1 VTVRDELWDVA
12 VDQYGYVTAFNAH
25 DLGVPVV
32 ELGKLASRGKLE
44 RVSYGVYRFPEW
56 PVGANDHLMEAVL
69 WTRDRRA
76 ALSHDTALSV
86 YELSSINPD
95 RVHLTVTPQSRA
107 LQRKQVP
114 GAYVVHFQR
123 LGDDQIDW
131 WEMIPT
137 VTVVTA
143 IEQCIDTRVRADLIL
158 QAIATAGQLGRI
170 TPETA
175 ERLEARLRG
184 GVRRRA

>member
-1 VTVRDELWDVA
+1 MTARDELWDVA

-25 DLGVPVV
+25 DLGIPVV

-56 PVGANDHLMEAVL
+56 PVAANDHLMEAVL
-69 WTRDRRA
+69 WTRDRRG

-86 YELSSINPD
+86 YELSDINPD
-95 RVHLTVTPQSRA
+95 RVHVTVAPKSRA
-107 LQRKQVP
+107 LQRVQVP
-114 GAYVVHFQR
+114 EPYAVHYQCLR
-123 LGDDQIDW
+123 DDQIGW

-143 IEQCIDTRVRADLIL
+143 IEQCIDTRVRPDLIL
-158 QAIATAGQLGRI
+158 QAISTAGRLGRI
-170 TPETA
+170 TPETS
-175 ERLEARLRG
+175 ERLEAVLRG
-184 GVRRRA
+184 VAR